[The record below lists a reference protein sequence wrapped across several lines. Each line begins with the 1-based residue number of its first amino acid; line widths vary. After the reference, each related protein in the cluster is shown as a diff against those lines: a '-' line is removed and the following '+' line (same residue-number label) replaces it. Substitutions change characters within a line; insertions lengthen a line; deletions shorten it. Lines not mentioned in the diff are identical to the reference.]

1 MRVLAYPHVHLPVKQ
16 TLEKLESTD
25 VLSDTRV
32 RLPTHTDPSLLGWLA
47 NTSVFN
53 WTTSNLMAKDCDVDS
68 LVWIWDY

>member
-1 MRVLAYPHVHLPVKQ
+1 MYISLIKY

-25 VLSDTRV
+25 VLSDTSI

-47 NTSVFN
+47 NTAVVN